1 MKRNRVFAVAAEE
14 ETSEEEVLFMSNFKT
29 GLKRLAMSEEAED
42 VILYTNKRR
51 EITSLG
57 SETLGS
63 ALLDSGCSMN
73 VTGKGWWN
81 SYRARLPETM
91 RR

>member
-1 MKRNRVFAVAAEE
+1 
-14 ETSEEEVLFMSNFKT
+14 
-29 GLKRLAMSEEAED
+29 MSEEAED
-42 VILYTNKRR
+42 VILYTNNRR

-63 ALLDSGCSMN
+63 ALLDCSSSMN

-81 SYRARLPETM
+81 S
-91 RR
+91 